1 MQGVMVTAL
10 ERKVTYWALR
20 FVGSVN
26 TMQCE
31 TITFMTEKRENGLY
45 MAFRQYV
52 SQHLEELKEVLHALP
67 SRVLGGSI
75 FLFVCFAAA
84 GLVSFSADG
93 LRSDFQ
99 PIYFLIGTAITLSGF
114 TMLGGIFGNKNHA
127 EVEKNLF
134 FLSIIFL
141 TSAFCF
147 ILLIGLVHLTGPG
160 VTEIMAEIIST
171 SAKFMLA
178 MGAVLFIGGYWL
190 LMKTLWHYWRKIR
203 E

>member
-1 MQGVMVTAL
+1 MVTTL
-10 ERKVTYWALR
+10 ERKGWYWAMWL
-20 FVGSVN
+20 VGAVN

-31 TITFMTEKRENGLY
+31 TVTFMTEKREDRLY
-45 MAFRQYV
+45 MTFRQYV

-67 SRVLGGSI
+67 GRVLWGSI
-75 FLFVCFAAA
+75 FLFVCFAAT
-84 GLVSFSADG
+84 GLVPFSADG

-114 TMLGGIFGNKNHA
+114 TMLGGIFIDKNPSK
-127 EVEKNLF
+127 EVKELF
-134 FLSIIFL
+134 FLSIVFL

-160 VTEIMAEIIST
+160 VTEIMAEIFST
-171 SAKFMLA
+171 SAMFMLA
-178 MGAVLFIGGYWL
+178 MGAVSFIGGYWL
-190 LMKTLWHYWRKIR
+190 LMKTLWHYWRKIG

>member
-1 MQGVMVTAL
+1 MRQFHVT
-10 ERKVTYWALR
+10 V
-20 FVGSVN
+20 
-26 TMQCE
+26 
-31 TITFMTEKRENGLY
+31 TFMTGKRQDGSH
-45 MAFRQYV
+45 MTFRRYV
-52 SQHLEELKEVLHALP
+52 SQHLKELKEFLHVLP
-67 SRVLGGSI
+67 GRVLYGII

-84 GLVSFSADG
+84 GLVPFSADG

-114 TMLGGIFGNKNHA
+114 TMLGGIFRDKNPSK
-127 EVEKNLF
+127 EVKELF
-134 FLSIIFL
+134 FLSIVFL

-171 SAKFMLA
+171 SAMFMLA
-178 MGAVLFIGGYWL
+178 MGAMSFIGGYWL
-190 LMKTLWHYWRKIR
+190 LMKTLLHYWRKIG